1 MCSPDTTQ
9 PSSPLMSTPDQVSQT
24 TENLDPVTGDGEFF
38 TTVTDLSYPGF
49 GIKFEF
55 SRSYRSRSTAF
66 GPLGHNWD
74 HSYDRRLFGDTPGH
88 AYCDGSID
96 YADGKLG
103 GVHFT
108 PLHNDVIRVV
118 ANEIVS
124 PLVRITSAL
133 SFLPHTMIVRPPPPV
148 TPVNPPPSITPVNP
162 PPPITP
168 VNPPPPGTPIVTPP
182 ANTHIDYATSD
193 GSSLRLTY
201 DSALPYPWTLHDPS
215 GVVSSF
221 DLDGNLVVMQHPA
234 GPKMTFTWA
243 NKHLTQIVDT
253 TGRTI
258 NLNYDAKGK
267 FLTCLSKDTTCAN
280 PLVTYKVDG
289 YDDLAAVSYGT
300 TTEGSVQYVY
310 HRGEHSSWYVGYE
323 AADASCTSLCAAR
336 TTSPSQCRNEDVCH
350 FNVCQTIGGADAVAG
365 QKACMAY
372 CRPGCLAQCART
384 PAGTA
389 ICPEC
394 GPAHLTPTCGNE
406 CTFSCG
412 SFCAD
417 LTQAAA
423 SCMASLP
430 SYCAA
435 TDCKSD
441 CLKKLSSPLPEA
453 PSQAYFIG
461 HRDELNHNIEQIIDD
476 QGRVALINRYGTDPN
491 DESFDKIIDQQVGDL
506 DEAESHG
513 QFEYHDLK
521 LEDQQ
526 LTAWSFSNQP
536 SVPNASVVP
545 LRSFVAKTICPQTCA
560 PGAGIN
566 GCVSPTYA
574 YGAAFDYS
582 AVPVGGTSPVMQ
594 VPRYATVIRDLGG
607 VVKTTYFDDHWR
619 PLREVVAK
627 DGQQEQTDY
636 NYKNGFQIGRL
647 NPAGDRVCT
656 EMAGP
661 VPWQITR
668 LPAPGFA
675 GSQEPI
681 ITRLTYDAAAQLT
694 DAVTDPAG
702 DNIRVHYERDAFE
715 RVKWVDKSIDAN
727 TTERTKYDYDNGM
740 PSPRAMTSPGGSVTT
755 YTSYDPVGAAP
766 QLVSVGA
773 DGLAPIQTRST
784 FDSDGRI
791 AETGKPNL
799 SASHYQYA
807 VTGRVTLSGKRYDAN
822 SPWRDATSSFGAQG
836 LLPLTTVGVRV
847 TTQRYT
853 NPQGDTTWKS
863 ETPNDG
869 SQPSRYTCYHYDG
882 EGHLLET
889 ILPEGNSIV
898 TTYDEAWRPV
908 AVSQGKRGTEPAF
921 AWARRCLGNTGDWT
935 GAMETLSSATF
946 APGGWPQSKNSE
958 GVTTTFVTDGFGRVL
973 EERDAL
979 GGVRRHGFD
988 RQGRV
993 AWDAVLQPSAS
1004 STPYARPQPDITQV
1018 AQMTEYTYDHL
1029 GRALTV
1035 TRWHLEDKT
1044 TLVKRTQYLDPQR
1057 TVVETE
1063 AGLTTTTVFDGAG
1076 RVSSKTLPDGSTVS
1090 FGYAGD
1096 SGSIVTKTI
1105 QTNNPSKPTTV
1116 ETTTLD
1122 GMGFTSSVVDDQNT
1136 QKHSEGHDIEG
1147 HLIWTV
1153 DLAGNAPTAF
1163 EYDGF
1168 GRLKTER
1175 RIFETV
1181 PPQQATRTTT
1191 AIYGYD
1197 NNDRRTAVTDG
1208 RNNTTTFQLDG
1219 VDRLSVRTDQ
1229 LGRQTTFQYYT
1240 GTRRV
1245 WVQTDPSGTAFTRTY
1260 DPLGRASTETTAPGA
1275 GLDVGARQTTYGY
1288 DTVGRMNEV
1297 DYAGAGLQGWDN
1309 SVTMQFDSLGRKVH
1323 EANSLF
1329 GFGIDHTYDLGAR
1342 WKTTSI
1348 AGATEQQSFDTL
1360 GRLSGVSLNG
1370 ASLALYNYGAS
1381 GVGGPLWIDY
1391 STGAHTAFTYD
1402 TRNRQTDL
1410 AVQQNGATLLSLH
1423 TALGADGIPR
1433 ERVHSFNGHTV
1444 TNAFQVDRFGRVTAE
1459 SLDVANATPL
1469 TGDVTNDQV
1478 APWMQAGARW
1488 RSYGL
1493 DATANWKSW
1502 NDSQTGAD
1510 APSLDARNAYTTFT
1524 GRQPVYDTADNAV
1537 SIPDATGDEAYTYD
1551 VYKHPL
1557 TATKNDRAVSYVYD
1571 GLGRRIAEQEATGT
1585 AFILWDGSQLAAY
1598 GLSRTDASN
1607 WVLEVGGADIDE
1619 HIASVNLG
1627 RGTVRIYHQTID
1639 GSVLG
1644 VSDGTGLLEGY
1655 SYSAYGEVTF
1665 RNSDGTPRTASAI
1678 GNRFLYHGQL
1688 FDPYT
1693 RTYSMR
1699 AREYRPTWGRF
1710 LSTDP
1715 IGLDGGLN
1723 LYAFV
1728 GGAPLHMRDPMGT
1741 KKQKMSVDP
1750 TTLMSVDPS
1759 AAVNQSLAPPPD
1771 STPGSSESKSAEVA
1785 KLVFFAIPGIGQ
1797 IVGALMSMESSTAGN
1812 NLDERGIPS
1821 EGSSLSNDTR
1831 AAVNGATAV
1840 LLGAALS
1847 PLGGWVAKALGGEIG
1862 EATSSLIVSAD
1873 ESVGGAGGG
1882 RAGASLVNAQPVGS
1896 ALKDDLYHR
1905 AATFMREEAASSGQ
1919 SFDIV
1924 GKDGVTRTLW
1934 QVGGDL
1940 NGVAG
1945 RYEYIVDANG
1955 NLTHQ
1960 LFVPGGTING
1970 QPITP

>member
-1 MCSPDTTQ
+1 
-9 PSSPLMSTPDQVSQT
+9 
-24 TENLDPVTGDGEFF
+24 
-38 TTVTDLSYPGF
+38 
-49 GIKFEF
+49 
-55 SRSYRSRSTAF
+55 
-66 GPLGHNWD
+66 
-74 HSYDRRLFGDTPGH
+74 
-88 AYCDGSID
+88 
-96 YADGKLG
+96 
-103 GVHFT
+103 
-108 PLHNDVIRVV
+108 
-118 ANEIVS
+118 
-124 PLVRITSAL
+124 
-133 SFLPHTMIVRPPPPV
+133 MI
-148 TPVNPPPSITPVNP
+148 VNP
-162 PPPITP
+162 PPPTP
-168 VNPPPPGTPIVTPP
+168 IVNPPPPPTPIVNPPPPPTPIVNPPPPTPIVNPPPPTPTPIVTPP

-221 DLDGNLVVMQHPA
+221 DPDGNLVVMQHPA

-258 NLNYDAKGK
+258 YLNYDAKDK
-267 FLTCLSKDTTCAN
+267 FLTCLSRDTTCTK

-289 YDDLAAVSYGT
+289 WDDLAAVSYGT
-300 TTEGSVQYVY
+300 STEGSVQYVY
-310 HRGEHSSWYVGYE
+310 HRGERSSWYVGYE

-350 FNVCQTIGGADAVAG
+350 FNVCQTIGGADTVAG
-365 QKACMAY
+365 TKACMNY
-372 CRPGCLAQCART
+372 CRPSCLAQCART

-394 GPAHLTPTCGNE
+394 GPAHLAPTCSNQ
-406 CTFSCG
+406 CALSCG

-417 LTQAAA
+417 LKGAAA
-423 SCMASLP
+423 SCVLSLP

-453 PSQAYFIG
+453 PSQAYFVG

-476 QGRVALINRYGTDPN
+476 QGRIALVNRYGTDPN
-491 DESFDKIIDQQVGDL
+491 DESFDKIIDQQVGDI

-526 LTAWSFSNQP
+526 LQTWSFSNQP
-536 SVPNASVVP
+536 SVPSPSVIP

-594 VPRYATVIRDLGG
+594 VPRY
-607 VVKTTYFDDHWR
+607 
-619 PLREVVAK
+619 
-627 DGQQEQTDY
+627 
-636 NYKNGFQIGRL
+636 
-647 NPAGDRVCT
+647 
-656 EMAGP
+656 
-661 VPWQITR
+661 
-668 LPAPGFA
+668 
-675 GSQEPI
+675 
-681 ITRLTYDAAAQLT
+681 
-694 DAVTDPAG
+694 
-702 DNIRVHYERDAFE
+702 
-715 RVKWVDKSIDAN
+715 
-727 TTERTKYDYDNGM
+727 
-740 PSPRAMTSPGGSVTT
+740 
-755 YTSYDPVGAAP
+755 
-766 QLVSVGA
+766 
-773 DGLAPIQTRST
+773 
-784 FDSDGRI
+784 
-791 AETGKPNL
+791 
-799 SASHYQYA
+799 
-807 VTGRVTLSGKRYDAN
+807 
-822 SPWRDATSSFGAQG
+822 
-836 LLPLTTVGVRV
+836 
-847 TTQRYT
+847 
-853 NPQGDTTWKS
+853 
-863 ETPNDG
+863 
-869 SQPSRYTCYHYDG
+869 
-882 EGHLLET
+882 
-889 ILPEGNSIV
+889 
-898 TTYDEAWRPV
+898 
-908 AVSQGKRGTEPAF
+908 
-921 AWARRCLGNTGDWT
+921 WT
-935 GAMETLSSATF
+935 GVMETLSSATF
-946 APGGWPQSKNSE
+946 APGGWPRSKTSE
-958 GVTTTFVTDGFGRVL
+958 GITTTFVTDGFGRVI
-973 EERDAL
+973 EERDSA
-979 GGVRRHGFD
+979 GGLRRHGYD

-993 AWDAVLQPSAS
+993 AWDAVMQPSAL
-1004 STPYARPQPDITQV
+1004 STPYARPQPDIAQV
-1018 AQMTEYTYDHL
+1018 AQMTEYGYDHL

-1035 TRWHLEDKT
+1035 TRWHVEDQTALVKT
-1044 TLVKRTQYLDPQR
+1044 TSYLDPQR

-1076 RVSSKTLPDGSTVS
+1076 RVARKTLPNGSTVS

-1096 SGSIVTKTI
+1096 SGSIVTKTT

-1122 GMGFTSSVVDDQNT
+1122 GMGFTASVVDDQNT
-1136 QKHSEGHDIEG
+1136 PEHSEGHDIEG
-1147 HLIWTV
+1147 HLRWTV

-1175 RIFETV
+1175 RIFEAV

-1197 NNDRRTAVTDG
+1197 NNDRRTSVTDG
-1208 RNNTTTFQLDG
+1208 RNNTTTFQLDSA
-1219 VDRLSVRTDQ
+1219 DRLSVRTDP

-1288 DTVGRMNEV
+1288 DTVGRLNEV
-1297 DYAGAGLQGWDN
+1297 DYGGAGLQGWDN
-1309 SVTMQFDSLGRKVH
+1309 NVTMQFDSLGRKVH

-1370 ASLALYNYGAS
+1370 TALALYNYGTA
-1381 GVGGPLWIDY
+1381 GVGGPLSIAY
-1391 STGAHTAFTYD
+1391 STGAQTAFTYD
-1402 TRNRQTDL
+1402 ARNRQTDF
-1410 AVQQNGATLLSLH
+1410 AVQENGATLLSLH

-1433 ERVHSFNGHTV
+1433 ERVQSFTGRSV

-1459 SLDVANATPL
+1459 SLDVAGATPL

-1478 APWMQAGARW
+1478 APWMQAGDRW

-1571 GLGRRIAEQEATGT
+1571 GLGRRIAEQDASGT
-1585 AFILWDGSQLAAY
+1585 TYLLWDGSQFAAR
-1598 GLSRTDASN
+1598 GPSRTDASN
-1607 WVLEVGGADIDE
+1607 WTLEVGGADIDE
-1619 HIASVNLG
+1619 HIASVDALG

-1644 VSDGTGLLEGY
+1644 VSDGTGLLEAY

-1665 RNSDGTPRTASAI
+1665 RNPDGTARPDSAL
-1678 GNRFLYHGQL
+1678 GTRFLYHGQL
-1688 FDPYT
+1688 FSPWT

-1728 GGAPLHMRDPMGT
+1728 DGSPLHLRDPMGT
-1741 KKQKMSVDP
+1741 DAHHMSNLGLDWTLGTPELSLGNPGTVSDTGISLDGTELAWNTWGHNHILNEAFDGPSGPSLAKEDVD
-1750 TTLMSVDPS
+1750 TLKAAS
-1759 AAVNQSLAPPPD
+1759 AAVDKDQSTD
-1771 STPGSSESKSAEVA
+1771 GSYQHAMRSPNETVDDAQVKAEGFVLGKMMA
-1785 KLVFFAIPGIGQ
+1785 
-1797 IVGALMSMESSTAGN
+1797 
-1812 NLDERGIPS
+1812 
-1821 EGSSLSNDTR
+1821 
-1831 AAVNGATAV
+1831 AV
-1840 LLGAALS
+1840 LLEKNGNHNNAMFQLGEGMHTLMDSTSPAHAGYQEWKGMDHVVAFAQHIGFELWPSAKAAQETAQMLVGYYTTFQALS
-1847 PLGGWVAKALGGEIG
+1847 LMLPL
-1862 EATSSLIVSAD
+1862 
-1873 ESVGGAGGG
+1873 
-1882 RAGASLVNAQPVGS
+1882 
-1896 ALKDDLYHR
+1896 
-1905 AATFMREEAASSGQ
+1905 
-1919 SFDIV
+1919 
-1924 GKDGVTRTLW
+1924 
-1934 QVGGDL
+1934 
-1940 NGVAG
+1940 
-1945 RYEYIVDANG
+1945 
-1955 NLTHQ
+1955 
-1960 LFVPGGTING
+1960 
-1970 QPITP
+1970 